1 MRVDPFRQQPAEFLD
16 DPGGGTMTQ
25 RDGGIAASNGGPGR
39 DVFKGGHE
47 GGTTAAAKL
56 ARETALR
63 PPSVRAPAT
72 SELTQVVPLSRER
85 MGQFQQHHVKVSD
98 RAEPMRQTPSLVV
111 KGPSGHGV
119 QLVRVDALDR
129 PEPAQ
134 LRSQVMDILGLV
146 TASELAQSRR
156 MLSVISRNALGAA
169 SAIDTSARLL
179 DPSPSDCPEPA
190 IVATSA
196 HLPQGPI
203 VAADSFGAES
213 DLIRRGCT
221 GVATSRRAVD
231 VADSPRRRRSRDG
244 RWPMARGHGGTA

>member
-1 MRVDPFRQQPAEFLD
+1 MPQVPAVAPPPAQRPFGEHVGVVERTRRVLELDDLGGGGPSLRTQNLVERLDRIPKPLGGDPQAVDRFWIADMRVDPFREQPAEFLD

-25 RDGGIAASNGGPGR
+25 RDGGIAAPNGGPGR

-85 MGQFQQHHVKVSD
+85 MGQFRQHHVKVSD

-119 QLVRVDALDR
+119 QLVSVDALDR

-134 LRSQVMDILGLV
+134 
-146 TASELAQSRR
+146 
-156 MLSVISRNALGAA
+156 
-169 SAIDTSARLL
+169 SAIAGDGHPRPRHGVGA
-179 DPSPSDCPEPA
+179 CPDR
-190 IVATSA
+190 V
-196 HLPQGPI
+196 
-203 VAADSFGAES
+203 
-213 DLIRRGCT
+213 GCY
-221 GVATSRRAVD
+221 R
-231 VADSPRRRRSRDG
+231 
-244 RWPMARGHGGTA
+244 